1 VGDFVIAIGNP
12 DRIGQTVTS
21 GIISGLHRTN
31 VGIEK
36 YEDFIQTDAAI
47 YPGNSGGALV
57 NLRGELIG
65 INTAF
70 IGATSTNPGM
80 GFAIPINMVRFI
92 ADELLKYGE
101 VRRGRLGITFDEP
114 TPTLIR
120 SMKLL
125 PSTTGPVIVKVEK
138 GSTAEGAG
146 LKAGDVVSELART
159 SVRDTSDLSSRMG
172 RLLVGDVADFTVVR
186 DGKPMFIRATIT
198 DIRSK

>member
-1 VGDFVIAIGNP
+1 
-12 DRIGQTVTS
+12 
-21 GIISGLHRTN
+21 
-31 VGIEK
+31 
-36 YEDFIQTDAAI
+36 
-47 YPGNSGGALV
+47 
-57 NLRGELIG
+57 
-65 INTAF
+65 
-70 IGATSTNPGM
+70 
-80 GFAIPINMVRFI
+80 MVRFI
-92 ADELLKYGE
+92 ADQLLKYGE

-198 DIRSK
+198 DREKDIRSK